1 MNTQESAV
9 RIKILGIGGGGTNA
23 VERMIDSNVPMVEYV
38 TINTDDGSYLGSRAK
53 TKVQIGRTN
62 TNGRGAG
69 ADSEKGKLYAEKSAG
84 EIEMALNGCEM
95 LFITAGMG
103 GGTGTGAAPVVA
115 KIAKKLGIL
124 TVAVVTKPFSFEGG
138 YRKKQ
143 AESGIKNLEQCVD
156 AMIVIPND
164 NLKNISNS
172 RITLS
177 NAFAVADDVLV
188 QTVKSLVELIQNTAF
203 INCDFADIT
212 TILKNSGYVHV
223 ATGRAVGVDK
233 TDLIIKQIKHSDLLD
248 TSINGATGVLLYM
261 SIAGN
266 VALEDVD
273 SISSEI
279 STLSNEGVNFIF
291 GLNFDERLNDEIRV
305 LVVAT
310 RNLNSK
316 VS

>member
-1 MNTQESAV
+1 M
-9 RIKILGIGGGGTNA
+9 
-23 VERMIDSNVPMVEYV
+23 
-38 TINTDDGSYLGSRAK
+38 
-53 TKVQIGRTN
+53 
-62 TNGRGAG
+62 
-69 ADSEKGKLYAEKSAG
+69 
-84 EIEMALNGCEM
+84 
-95 LFITAGMG
+95 
-103 GGTGTGAAPVVA
+103 
-115 KIAKKLGIL
+115 
-124 TVAVVTKPFSFEGG
+124 
-138 YRKKQ
+138 
-143 AESGIKNLEQCVD
+143 
-156 AMIVIPND
+156 
-164 NLKNISNS
+164 
-172 RITLS
+172 
-177 NAFAVADDVLV
+177 ADDVLV

-310 RNLNSK
+310 HNLNSK
-316 VS
+316 AS